1 MICKISVDYERVRKK
16 QNKIKWLYPN
26 ASKPVYISITNLH
39 HKCVRFRSTAVESA
53 RWLKSAFEVQLI
65 DDCETLT
72 QYFVI
77 C

>member
-1 MICKISVDYERVRKK
+1 MKGSEK
-16 QNKIKWLYPN
+16 NKTKLSGYIRTLQ
-26 ASKPVYISITNLH
+26 KPVYISITNLH
-39 HKCVRFRSTAVESA
+39 HNCVRFRSTAVESA